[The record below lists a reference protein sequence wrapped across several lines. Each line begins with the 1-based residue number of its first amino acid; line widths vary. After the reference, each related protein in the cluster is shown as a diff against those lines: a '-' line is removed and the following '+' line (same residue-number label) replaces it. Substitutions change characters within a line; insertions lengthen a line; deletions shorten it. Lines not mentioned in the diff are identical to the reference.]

1 MTASSAASTT
11 AANIGFRAASSIGR
25 MPARAAVLN
34 AAKISPL
41 PWRATDPARAR
52 PRPTRRARRSSW
64 AGEHGA
70 SVATMPMQLPASP
83 PSGDGSGGGRSVRPT
98 GTPSTV
104 SRSAE
109 PKLVRRRTPTVNRP
123 STTREA
129 VPMPPFHSQQIMP
142 VPAPTAPSATGPAV
156 APSTAARTSSAEI
169 WVRRASLSQESSHSP
184 TMGMV
189 TRSRPTAGSSSASS
203 STTASHARPT
213 CIVDVS
219 RIGVSSTPHSRTWM
233 AEVSSPAPLSTATPA
248 ARPWRTT
255 SLTGPGTMAVTPVR
269 ATPRP
274 AGGSG
279 SSRQTV
285 VWPTRTPGTSVMA
298 LPGPVGSRPISM
310 PSSRARVRG
319 VGAGI
324 RRTVPSRPPGGVWR
338 GSVSPCDEPRQTGSA
353 RPPWRRAVSDEPPM
367 GVWRG
372 CVRRCDGAAP
382 DG

>member
-1 MTASSAASTT
+1 M
-11 AANIGFRAASSIGR
+11 
-25 MPARAAVLN
+25 
-34 AAKISPL
+34 
-41 PWRATDPARAR
+41 
-52 PRPTRRARRSSW
+52 
-64 AGEHGA
+64 HG
-70 SVATMPMQLPASP
+70 
-83 PSGDGSGGGRSVRPT
+83 
-98 GTPSTV
+98 
-104 SRSAE
+104 
-109 PKLVRRRTPTVNRP
+109 P

-189 TRSRPTAGSSSASS
+189 TTSRPTDGSSSASS
-203 STTASHARPT
+203 STTASQARPT

-219 RIGVSSTPHSRTWM
+219 RIGVSSTPHSRTWI

-248 ARPWRTT
+248 ARPLRTT
-255 SLTGPGTMAVTPVR
+255 SPSGPGTMAVTPVR

-274 AGGSG
+274 TGGSG

-298 LPGPVGSRPISM
+298 LPGPGGSRPISM
-310 PSSRARVRG
+310 PRSRARARG

-324 RRTVPSRPPGGVWR
+324 GRTVPSRPPGASGAGASR
-338 GSVSPCDEPRQTGSA
+338 PCDA
-353 RPPWRRAVSDEPPM
+353 
-367 GVWRG
+367 
-372 CVRRCDGAAP
+372 AAP
-382 DG
+382 DPCGGGVAVPCGAVGELRMPVVWAPATDAHRVDTGVWCGVTIENDELPERAHVLLDACRAAGRADRARSGPRPGSAGGRPRLGVPRRAADRARALGGRRPPGRPGRAVRGRVLVPGASPGVTAATRPGRPRRSGPSSVATPWTP